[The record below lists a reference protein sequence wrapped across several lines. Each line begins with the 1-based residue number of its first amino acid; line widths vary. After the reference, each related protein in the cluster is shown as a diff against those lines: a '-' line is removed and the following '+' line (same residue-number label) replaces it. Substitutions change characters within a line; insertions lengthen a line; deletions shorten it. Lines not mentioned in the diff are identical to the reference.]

1 VRGPWIGALAALC
14 AAAGLV
20 GCGGSSGS
28 SADTAAVQQTVTK
41 VLHALGSG
49 DGATVC
55 SLATKDGQAALAKAL
70 PHSTC
75 PQVVDLVSAHLSSAQ
90 KQGLQSAKVGKV
102 KVDGD
107 HASVPSSAITTS
119 KGTLKGFLQGAPT
132 KLTKQ
137 SDGSWKISG

>member
-1 VRGPWIGALAALC
+1 MAVLLTGV
-14 AAAGLV
+14 GLV

-28 SADTAAVQQTVTK
+28 SADTTAVQQTVTK
-41 VLHALGSG
+41 VLHGLGSG

-55 SLATKDGQAALAKAL
+55 SLATKDGQAALAKAI

-90 KQGLQSAKVGKV
+90 KQGLQNAKVGKV
-102 KVDGD
+102 KIDGN
-107 HASVPSSAITTS
+107 HASVSDSAITTT
-119 KGTLKGFLQGAPT
+119 KGTLKGFLEGTPT